1 MGIAIRLRHAV
12 PIGTLVALLGV
23 VKFAA
28 AASAAGIIWIHLC
41 GSWTPGSG
49 GTGGTLGVAHSGA
62 SHSGV
67 STPYQCPGPGSSA
80 NGMEVF
86 GSGSSVPAGGR
97 AFWQVDAPS
106 GLVIVG
112 VHTEGSGM
120 ISYGVDSGM
129 GWGGGFYWQG
139 GGAQTY
145 QGQIGYSSPPLFS
158 SYFGWQIIC
167 GWSTCNGS
175 TKPGEMSIL
184 GLEIEAAEGSGPAV
198 AVTPGSLGAASGW
211 VRGVW
216 TIAFS
221 ADGPTGACQLSASL
235 GGASVS
241 QPLNEPQSQITW
253 HQCPAGS
260 FSQSFN
266 TAAVASG
273 PGVPL
278 VMWARDAAYDYG
290 AGHYLASAVTS
301 NVNID
306 NGPVGVTLSGP
317 TDAPATAGTQYVTAT
332 GSAGPSG
339 VSGIGCSVDGSP
351 SQWYPQASVHVPV
364 AGVGVHRVTCYSA
377 NNARDASG
385 NVATSAPQS
394 WTLSIRQPTVAGIG
408 FAKHVDSL
416 LCRRV
421 TKRVKV
427 PARWVTV
434 RRHHR
439 RVRVRRRAR
448 TKVERVMRCHARVV
462 RRRVAVWVTVR
473 RHGKLVRVKRHRW
486 IRVPLLPHVVMHS
499 TKRVGHGRRT
509 SVSGW
514 LGMPDGTALGGQV
527 VRVLTA
533 PDNGL
538 GHFTQAAVAT
548 TAANGS
554 WSARLP
560 AGPSRLVEAYYAGAA
575 TFEPSVSAQVH
586 EVVPAK
592 VKLLSI
598 FPPRVA
604 WAGTVRIVGQL
615 VGGYLPPGGALVRL
629 RIGSGSSYST
639 YGVQEHV
646 TGNGR
651 FSTTYTFGAGQ
662 ASSFQRFWFQL
673 ASLPMGSY
681 PFSPSDSGKRYVLV
695 GGHPSIPRRP
705 HHHRR
710 RHRRA
715 KR

>member
-12 PIGTLVALLGV
+12 PIGTLIGLLGI

-97 AFWQVDAPS
+97 AFWQIDAPS

-235 GGASVS
+235 GGSSVS

-273 PGVPL
+273 AGVPL
-278 VMWARDAAYDYG
+278 VMWARDAAYDYS

-306 NGPVGVTLSGP
+306 NDPVGLTLSGP
-317 TDAPATAGTQYVTAT
+317 TDAPSTAGTQYVTAT

-339 VSGIGCSVDGSP
+339 VSGDRLLGRRISLSVVSAGDRAGAGRPELEFTGS
-351 SQWYPQASVHVPV
+351 
-364 AGVGVHRVTCYSA
+364 RVTA
-377 NNARDASG
+377 PTTL
-385 NVATSAPQS
+385 ATPRGTS
-394 WTLSIRQPTVAGIG
+394 R
-408 FAKHVDSL
+408 
-416 LCRRV
+416 
-421 TKRVKV
+421 
-427 PARWVTV
+427 
-434 RRHHR
+434 RRHHSR
-439 RVRVRRRAR
+439 
-448 TKVERVMRCHARVV
+448 
-462 RRRVAVWVTVR
+462 
-473 RHGKLVRVKRHRW
+473 
-486 IRVPLLPHVVMHS
+486 
-499 TKRVGHGRRT
+499 GR
-509 SVSGW
+509 
-514 LGMPDGTALGGQV
+514 
-527 VRVLTA
+527 
-533 PDNGL
+533 
-538 GHFTQAAVAT
+538 
-548 TAANGS
+548 
-554 WSARLP
+554 
-560 AGPSRLVEAYYAGAA
+560 
-575 TFEPSVSAQVH
+575 
-586 EVVPAK
+586 
-592 VKLLSI
+592 
-598 FPPRVA
+598 
-604 WAGTVRIVGQL
+604 
-615 VGGYLPPGGALVRL
+615 
-629 RIGSGSSYST
+629 
-639 YGVQEHV
+639 
-646 TGNGR
+646 
-651 FSTTYTFGAGQ
+651 
-662 ASSFQRFWFQL
+662 
-673 ASLPMGSY
+673 
-681 PFSPSDSGKRYVLV
+681 
-695 GGHPSIPRRP
+695 
-705 HHHRR
+705 
-710 RHRRA
+710 
-715 KR
+715 